1 MHSREPELNG
11 DGAAAAARGAD
22 ARLVRA
28 LQRLP
33 ELEPPADGWAR
44 LERRIGRPPG
54 WPLWA
59 PTLAAA
65 ACALLVAV
73 GLLLRPDVSPA
84 PLEGADFG
92 TMPPRDATAGAPLTA
107 SEWRSRS
114 VELERLL
121 ADVPE
126 PRVTRAS
133 TALTT
138 TLLED
143 RIALIDEQLSDA
155 AGGASSADAGW
166 LYRERVLLLDSLVR
180 VRYAAAVDPAT

>member
-1 MHSREPELNG
+1 MHPRESELNAG
-11 DGAAAAARGAD
+11 GAEPASPGAD
-22 ARLVRA
+22 ARLAHA

-33 ELEPPADGWAR
+33 ELEPPADGWRR
-44 LERRIGRPPG
+44 LERRLDTRPG
-54 WPLWA
+54 WPFWA

-65 ACALLVAV
+65 ACALLVAL
-73 GLLLRPDVSPA
+73 GLLLRPEMPA
-84 PLEGADFG
+84 PRLEGADG
-92 TMPPRDATAGAPLTA
+92 GATPPRDATAGAPLTA
-107 SEWRSRS
+107 SDWRARS

-126 PRVTRAS
+126 PRVARAS

-138 TLLED
+138 SLLED
-143 RIALIDEQLSDA
+143 RIALIDEQLSAA
-155 AGGASSADAGW
+155 AGGVASADADS